1 MLKAFI
7 NAIILIEF
15 KKCIMNKE
23 MQYQVECLASDLTEM
38 LMSEYGWD
46 MLKAL
51 DVLYGSE
58 TFARLNDPKCGLYY
72 QGAVYVFSFL
82 KNEIET
88 GKIG

>member
-1 MLKAFI
+1 
-7 NAIILIEF
+7 
-15 KKCIMNKE
+15 MNKE

-38 LMSEYGWD
+38 LMSEYNWD

-51 DVLYGSE
+51 YVLYGSE
-58 TFARLNDPKCGLYY
+58 TFAKVNAPECGLYY

>member
-1 MLKAFI
+1 
-7 NAIILIEF
+7 
-15 KKCIMNKE
+15 MNKE

-38 LMSEYGWD
+38 LMSEYNWD

-58 TFARLNDPKCGLYY
+58 TFAKVNAPECGLYY

>member
-1 MLKAFI
+1 MTKDIHLEVEFLATDL
-7 NAIILIEF
+7 AQMLIEH
-15 KKCIMNKE
+15 
-23 MQYQVECLASDLTEM
+23 
-38 LMSEYGWD
+38 YGWD

-58 TFARLNDPKCGLYY
+58 TFARVNDPKCGLYY

-88 GKIG
+88 GKLG

>member
-1 MLKAFI
+1 MTKDIHLEV
-7 NAIILIEF
+7 EF
-15 KKCIMNKE
+15 
-23 MQYQVECLASDLTEM
+23 LATDLTQM
-38 LMSEYGWD
+38 LMEHYGWD

-58 TFARLNDPKCGLYY
+58 TFAKVTDPKCGLYY
-72 QGAVYVFSFL
+72 QGAIYVFSFL